1 MRAVVVE
8 QLTGP
13 TAAVVRDVPEPE
25 GAHRRAEGR
34 RVLVDVHAVG
44 LSFIDPLQT
53 WGKYQAGVDAPYVC
67 GSELAG
73 EVLEAPEDSWVKP
86 GDRISGIVWQGAMAE
101 QALALDDFM
110 VRIPDSMSYAEGAG
124 VYMNYAT
131 AWYALDRAGAG
142 ACPEV
147 RAGEPRRETV
157 LVTGAA
163 GGVGTCLL
171 DLGPAFGV
179 DTIALVSSEP
189 KAAMAKRA
197 GATHVVRTDGSDG
210 PWLDRVRD
218 LTGGKGVE
226 VFVDQVGADLFLDL
240 MRSLRVG
247 GRGVVVGFA
256 GGSIPE
262 VKVNRLLLRN
272 LTLTG
277 ITMDV
282 METEHPGTL
291 ARVRQGVQ
299 DLLDAGRL
307 TPAIG
312 ATFPMERAADAL
324 ASLYDRTAV
333 GKVVVEIK

>member
-1 MRAVVVE
+1 MRAVVVPE
-8 QLTGP
+8 LTGP
-13 TAAVVRDVPEPE
+13 TAAVVQDVPEPE
-25 GAHRRAEGR
+25 GAHRRANGR

-73 EVLEAPEDSWVKP
+73 EVLEAPEDSWLKP
-86 GDRISGIVWQGAMAE
+86 GDRVSGIVWQGAMADR
-101 QALALDDFM
+101 ALALDDF
-110 VRIPDSMSYAEGAG
+110 VVKIPDSMTYAEGAG
-124 VYMNYAT
+124 IYMNYAT
-131 AWYALDRAGAG
+131 AWYALDRAGAKDG
-142 ACPEV
+142 
-147 RAGEPRRETV
+147 ETV
-157 LVTGAA
+157 LVSGAA

-179 DTIALVSSEP
+179 DTIALVSSEA
-189 KAAMAKRA
+189 KAAMAEQA
-197 GATHVVRTDGSDG
+197 GATHVVRTDGTAG
-210 PWLDRVRD
+210 PWLDRVKD

-240 MRSLRVG
+240 VRSLRIG

-291 ARVRQGVQ
+291 DRVRQGVQ

-312 ATFPMERAADAL
+312 ATFPMERAGEAL
-324 ASLYDRTAV
+324 ASLDDRTAV
-333 GKVVVEIK
+333 GKVVVTIK

>member
-8 QLTGP
+8 ALAGP
-13 TAAVVRDVPEPE
+13 RAAVVREVDEPQ

-34 RVLVDVHAVG
+34 RVLIDVHAVG

-53 WGKYQAGVDAPYVC
+53 WGRYQAGVSAPYVC

-73 EVLEAPEDSWVKP
+73 EVLEAPSDSWVKP

-110 VRIPDSMSYAEGAG
+110 VKIPDSMSYVEGAA

-131 AWYALDRAGAG
+131 AWYALDRAGASVG
-142 ACPEV
+142 
-147 RAGEPRRETV
+147 ETV

-179 DTIALVSSEP
+179 STIALVSSEA
-189 KAAMAKRA
+189 KAAMARKA
-197 GATHVVRTDGSDG
+197 GATHVVRTDGTDG
-210 PWLDRVRD
+210 PWLDKVRD
-218 LTGGKGVE
+218 LTGGRGVE

-240 MRSLRVG
+240 MRSLRIG

-291 ARVRQGVQ
+291 TRVRQGVQ
-299 DLLDAGRL
+299 TLLDSGQIH
-307 TPAIG
+307 PIVG
-312 ATFPMERAADAL
+312 ATFPIEHAADAL
-324 ASLYDRTAV
+324 ASLDERTAV
-333 GKVVVEIK
+333 GKVVVTVR